1 MKIDLASP
9 IVIARAYR
17 KKKKKK
23 GVQAKNVKN
32 VATPF
37 VTFMFSIAKE
47 VAKVLEQVD
56 LLLLVCTLCMVADSC
71 EVAQVPTK

>member
-1 MKIDLASP
+1 MSLRGHIE
-9 IVIARAYR
+9 
-17 KKKKKK
+17 KKRK

-37 VTFMFSIAKE
+37 VTFMLSIAKE

-56 LLLLVCTLCMVADSC
+56 LLLLVITLCMVADSWK
-71 EVAQVPTK
+71 VAQVPTK

>member
-17 KKKKKK
+17 KKKKK

-37 VTFMFSIAKE
+37 VTFMLSIAKE

-56 LLLLVCTLCMVADSC
+56 LLLLVITLCMVTDSWK
-71 EVAQVPTK
+71 VAQVPTK